1 MTATANT
8 INSAIN
14 SVGYSNAAV
23 KEVIGPPDLFQRK
36 MHYRNNRLL
45 IEIVHD
51 KRCLDKSVGQTK
63 NGLECSLVKQGL
75 IRLDNWP

>member
-23 KEVIGPPDLFQRK
+23 KQVIGPPDLFQRK
-36 MHYRNNRLL
+36 MHYRNNRFL

-51 KRCLDKSVGQTK
+51 KWCLDKIVGQNK
-63 NGLECSLVKQGL
+63 NALECSHVKQGL
-75 IRLDNWP
+75 IRLK

>member
-23 KEVIGPPDLFQRK
+23 KQVIVPPDLFQRK
-36 MHYRNNRLL
+36 MHYRNNRFL

-51 KRCLDKSVGQTK
+51 KRCLDKIVGQNK

-75 IRLDNWP
+75 VRLK

>member
-23 KEVIGPPDLFQRK
+23 KQVIVPPDLFQRK
-36 MHYRNNRLL
+36 MHYRNNRFL

-51 KRCLDKSVGQTK
+51 KWCLDKIVGQNK
-63 NGLECSLVKQGL
+63 NGSECSLVKEGL
-75 IRLDNWP
+75 IRLK

>member
-23 KEVIGPPDLFQRK
+23 KQVPPDLFQRK
-36 MHYRNNRLL
+36 MHYRNNRFL

-51 KRCLDKSVGQTK
+51 KWCLDKIVGQNK

>member
-8 INSAIN
+8 IN

-23 KEVIGPPDLFQRK
+23 KQVIVPPDLFQRK
-36 MHYRNNRLL
+36 MHYRNNRFL

-51 KRCLDKSVGQTK
+51 KWCLDKIVGQNK

-75 IRLDNWP
+75 IRLK

>member
-23 KEVIGPPDLFQRK
+23 KQVIVPPDRFQRK
-36 MHYRNNRLL
+36 MHYRNNRFL

-51 KRCLDKSVGQTK
+51 KWCLDKIVGQNK
-63 NGLECSLVKQGL
+63 NRLECSLVKQGL
-75 IRLDNWP
+75 IRLK

>member
-8 INSAIN
+8 ITSAIN

-23 KEVIGPPDLFQRK
+23 KQVIVPPDLFQRK
-36 MHYRNNRLL
+36 MHYRNNRFL

-51 KRCLDKSVGQTK
+51 KWCLDKIVGQNK
-63 NGLECSLVKQGL
+63 NGLECSRVKQGL
-75 IRLDNWP
+75 IRLK

>member
-14 SVGYSNAAV
+14 FVGYSNAAV
-23 KEVIGPPDLFQRK
+23 KQVIVPPDLFQRK
-36 MHYRNNRLL
+36 MHYRNNRFL
-45 IEIVHD
+45 IEIVQD
-51 KRCLDKSVGQTK
+51 KWCLDKIVGQNK

-75 IRLDNWP
+75 IRLK